1 MDIFE
6 NSEYQKILHKRTD
19 TVTLGSNIE
28 SAIWGINWENCGN
41 MIQIPYNTKRWE
53 VPPSF

>member
-6 NSEYQKILHKRTD
+6 NSEYQKIIHERTG

-28 SAIWGINWENCGN
+28 SAIWGVNWENCGN
-41 MIQIPYNTKRWE
+41 MIQITLKQSPL
-53 VPPSF
+53 